1 MTEKGKQLF
10 QYGKI
15 MVDILVPQVNSRFLN
30 ILYDDRVYFVR
41 MMDGEFCDIV
51 DITNDTFPRTVNY

>member
-1 MTEKGKQLF
+1 MREKGKTLL

-41 MMDGEFCDIV
+41 MMDGEFYDIV
-51 DITNDTFPRTVNY
+51 DITNDTFPRIVNY

>member
-1 MTEKGKQLF
+1 MTEKWKRLF

-15 MVDILVPQVNSRFLN
+15 MVDISVPQVNSRFLN

-41 MMDGEFCDIV
+41 MMDGEFYDIV
-51 DITNDTFPRTVNY
+51 DITNDTFPRFVNY

>member
-1 MTEKGKQLF
+1 MTEKWKRLF

-15 MVDILVPQVNSRFLN
+15 MVDISVPQVNSRLLN

-41 MMDGEFCDIV
+41 MMDGEFYDIV
-51 DITNDTFPRTVNY
+51 DITNDTFPRFVNY